1 MKVIFNNSLLVFKGY
16 KESTKLLEVYSRISS
31 YLTNASSNATAVKRL
46 LYDLEIDDPTGI
58 WSRIKVLY
66 LPVLAKTTDSDNA
79 FYEVISNEVIAE
91 LNATI
96 AEKRG
101 VYPAEKGGLFAPHTV
116 SGLDIADVSMFGV
129 TTQRTDVT
137 LGNSSAGVC
146 SVNRYAIYWEKTGT
160 SLYKPETHYIKVEGS
175 TNYALVPQT
184 FCLSSE
190 SGGERTLCTR
200 EGAKSGTVPSESG
213 STSYRLAHESYAAL
227 SVFGL
232 AVGITVEDAAKINA
246 ALIRFAD
253 NFGIESEN
261 L

>member
-1 MKVIFNNSLLVFKGY
+1 MLVFKGY
-16 KESTKLLEVYSRISS
+16 KESIKLLEVYSRISS
-31 YLTNASSNATAVKRL
+31 HLTNASSNATAVKRL
-46 LYDLEIDDPTGI
+46 LYDLEIDNPTGI

-66 LPVLAKTTDSDNA
+66 LPVLAKITDSDKA
-79 FYEVISNEVIAE
+79 FYEVISNGVIAE

-101 VYPAEKGGLFAPHTV
+101 VYPTENGGLFASHTV
-116 SGLDIADVSMFGV
+116 SGLNIADVSMFGV
-129 TTQRTDVT
+129 TTQRTDAT
-137 LGNSSAGVC
+137 LENSSAGVC
-146 SVNRYAIYWEKTGT
+146 SVNGFAIYWEKLGT
-160 SLYKPETHYIKVEGS
+160 SIYKPFTHYIRVEGS
-175 TNYALVPQT
+175 TNFALVPQT

-200 EGAKSGTVPSESG
+200 EGAKSGSVPFESG
-213 STSYRLAHESYAAL
+213 SISYCLADNSYAAI

-232 AVGITVEDAAKINA
+232 AVGITVEDAEKINA

-253 NFGIESEN
+253 SFGIESEN